1 MTDSLVKRQKQ
12 DTPQREYKTDGCYA
26 LSCQIIYHALPDG
39 IFDVT
44 GADAFLAA
52 TEIPETAKT
61 TQWRQEHQDDDL
73 PHVLARDLLEDH
85 SGRAFPSIDQEG
97 HSSGEC
103 GTCKPAGHTL
113 SLTDM
118 YGIPD
123 KPRADLKGRIR
134 GRKEALDA
142 AAVNSM
148 RAKPVALCVQ
158 EEMPRRTLQKGE
170 PLLNSNVA
178 ILQDLPGFRARGFW
192 LTHKIQFA
200 SGNAEKPNT
209 NSKADPTPQLD
220 TQAIH
225 RDGLKDPPKST
236 PIT

>member
-1 MTDSLVKRQKQ
+1 
-12 DTPQREYKTDGCYA
+12 
-26 LSCQIIYHALPDG
+26 
-39 IFDVT
+39 
-44 GADAFLAA
+44 
-52 TEIPETAKT
+52 
-61 TQWRQEHQDDDL
+61 
-73 PHVLARDLLEDH
+73 
-85 SGRAFPSIDQEG
+85 
-97 HSSGEC
+97 
-103 GTCKPAGHTL
+103 
-113 SLTDM
+113 M

-158 EEMPRRTLQKGE
+158 EEIPRRTLQKGE

-178 ILQDLPGFRARGFW
+178 ILQDLPGFRARGFG